1 MSQTKAVKRV
11 NTPHDKGYKKS
22 LSNPKEFLHFL
33 QKYIGEEWMIA
44 LSETQLALCDKEF
57 IEKDY
62 EGKEADLLY
71 KVTRKDGQE
80 VFIFIL
86 QELQSYVDQTMIFRL
101 LIYIVN
107 TLLRHFLAADK
118 NVRETVG
125 FRLPAVV
132 PIVFY
137 NGSETWTAVRDLK
150 EYQGGYEFL
159 GEHILNLEY
168 YFVDLSKIKEEY
180 ILSTNTV
187 LDNIMYCDK
196 FRRKQ
201 ELVAAVRKAY
211 GRVRQLGAQ
220 EREEF
225 HNWVRYILLS
235 VCDNKEAVVEEIM
248 AQAENGD
255 DNMAFEYTIIR
266 EFNKEREKVRREA
279 ATEGR
284 MKGRKEGIIEGR
296 KEGRK
301 EGKIEGRKEGKIE
314 GRKEGRIEGK
324 IEGKIEA
331 TLELLEDLGEI
342 PEELEQKIREQ
353 KDLDILKKWHK
364 FAASVSWIEEFE
376 EKIANYTTDRQNLQ

>member
-1 MSQTKAVKRV
+1 MSQTEAVKRV

-44 LSETQLALCDKEF
+44 LSETQLVLCDKEF

-71 KVTRKDGQE
+71 KATRKDGQE

-86 QELQSYVDQTMIFRL
+86 QSYVDQTMVFRL

-107 TLLRHFLAADK
+107 TLLRHFLATDK
-118 NVRETVG
+118 KVRETVG

-137 NGSETWTAVRDLK
+137 NGSETWTAVRNLK

-201 ELVAAVRKAY
+201 ELVAAVREAY
-211 GRVRQLGAQ
+211 GRVRQLGTQ

-235 VCDNKEAVVEEIM
+235 VCDNKKAVVEEIM

-279 ATEGR
+279 AIEGR
-284 MKGRKEGIIEGR
+284 MEGKKEGI

-301 EGKIEGRKEGKIE
+301 EGKIEGIKE

-331 TLELLEDLGEI
+331 TLELLEDLGAI

-364 FAASVSWIEEFE
+364 FAASVSGIEEFE
-376 EKIANYTTDRQNLQ
+376 EKIANYTTDCQNLQ

>member
-1 MSQTKAVKRV
+1 MPQTEAVKRV

-44 LSETQLALCDKEF
+44 LSESQLALCDKEF

-71 KVTRKDGQE
+71 KVTRNDGQE

-86 QELQSYVDQTMIFRL
+86 QEQQSYVDQTMVFRL

-107 TLLRHFLAADK
+107 TLLRHFLAAGK
-118 NVRETVG
+118 KVRETVG

-137 NGSETWTAVRDLK
+137 NGSETWTPVRSLR
-150 EYQGGYEFL
+150 EYQGGYEFF

-201 ELVAAVRKAY
+201 ELVTAVREAY
-211 GRVRQLGAQ
+211 RRVRLLSSQ

-225 HNWVRYILLS
+225 HNWVKYILLS
-235 VCDNKEAVVEEIM
+235 VCDNKEVIAEEIM

-266 EFNKEREKVRREA
+266 EFKKEREK
-279 ATEGR
+279 G
-284 MKGRKEGIIEGR
+284 KN
-296 KEGRK
+296 
-301 EGKIEGRKEGKIE
+301 EGKVED
-314 GRKEGRIEGK
+314 RIEA
-324 IEGKIEA
+324 I
-331 TLELLEDLGEI
+331 LELLQSLGTV
-342 PEELEQKIREQ
+342 PEMIEKKIREQ
-353 KDLDILKKWHK
+353 KDLIILKQWHK
-364 FAASVSWIEEFE
+364 FAASASAIEEFE
-376 EKIANYTTDRQNLQ
+376 EKLHTE